1 MKDLMRI
8 LGIFT
13 VFVIAIPMLGFFTG
27 RDKTDNAAKSDETVV
42 SETSSAAETAM
53 TAENPEALPPADEK
67 FKVLDFTSGQV
78 ITMTMRDYVI
88 GAVLGEMP
96 ATYNTEALKAQAV
109 AAHTYAVRRKQQQLE
124 APDPELMG
132 AYISND
138 STKYQAFFTPEQAK
152 SFYGSGYDEYNKKV
166 AAAVDDVINE
176 ILVYNGE
183 PIVAA
188 FHAMSSGKTESA
200 EVVWGNAVDYL
211 VPVESEED
219 RSAPTFKEEK
229 TFTADELSARLTESG
244 YGITLPDDKSEWIKI
259 ESVSDSGTVLKV
271 SAGDKTLSGM
281 EMRLLLDLRSACFTV
296 EYDGGSFVFT
306 SEGNGHGVG
315 MSQYGANAMAEK
327 GSSYKEILL
336 YYYKGAEIEEPA

>member
-1 MKDLMRI
+1 
-8 LGIFT
+8 
-13 VFVIAIPMLGFFTG
+13 
-27 RDKTDNAAKSDETVV
+27 
-42 SETSSAAETAM
+42 
-53 TAENPEALPPADEK
+53 
-67 FKVLDFTSGQV
+67 
-78 ITMTMRDYVI
+78 MRDYVI

-211 VPVESEED
+211 VPVEIGSL
-219 RSAPTFKEEK
+219 SSQIFLCQ
-229 TFTADELSARLTESG
+229 TAEHSKRPFYLLGWNT
-244 YGITLPDDKSEWIKI
+244 I
-259 ESVSDSGTVLKV
+259 
-271 SAGDKTLSGM
+271 GD
-281 EMRLLLDLRSACFTV
+281 A
-296 EYDGGSFVFT
+296 Y
-306 SEGNGHGVG
+306 
-315 MSQYGANAMAEK
+315 MSRATKATTRH
-327 GSSYKEILL
+327 
-336 YYYKGAEIEEPA
+336 